1 MKTSFGIWVNLLV
14 TNNYNLSI
22 MNYQW
27 QEALPTQSN
36 ILDGSKQCSIFRL
49 LQAGIALLLQCK
61 TYGGI
66 MLKNCCRNQVS
77 QDYEHALHSWI
88 LSNFLQEPM
97 LWGCCTVNI
106 RFEILQTYNLLAEAL
121 KVFWSALWELLGFL
135 SLVLGNQA
143 DTMIQ
148 WKLLEYFI
156 SI

>member
-36 ILDGSKQCSIFRL
+36 ILDGSKQCLIFRL

-77 QDYEHALHSWI
+77 QDYEHALHS
-88 LSNFLQEPM
+88 
-97 LWGCCTVNI
+97 
-106 RFEILQTYNLLAEAL
+106 
-121 KVFWSALWELLGFL
+121 
-135 SLVLGNQA
+135 
-143 DTMIQ
+143 
-148 WKLLEYFI
+148 
-156 SI
+156 